1 MRIAKRL
8 GLVLCALVLGS
19 ALLFS
24 FGAAQAGTSGSNG
37 KIVFTGGDTQ
47 RGNFQLF
54 EVNPD
59 GTGIVQITNLPAN
72 NFESLL
78 PNISPDGQQIV
89 FCFGNL
95 NTASPYADLW
105 TIKIDGTGL
114 KQLTSD
120 GLSCFP
126 RWSPDGTLIIFAH
139 LATNINNTGIAN
151 NVVTTMRA
159 DGTGTLLSLTSDLWD
174 SIGFYTPDARHVVF
188 YSQSGGL
195 VAAAWIMN
203 AHGSNKQR
211 LTAPE
216 LEGFPSDVSP
226 DGQHILVG
234 NHGNS
239 PPALSNDIFVM
250 NPDGSGLEQLTHFPT
265 IHHDGSGSYSPDG
278 TKIVFTSDRLS
289 SNVSPNNFGTFD
301 IFTMNADGSN
311 VTRIAT
317 GVASCPQD
325 GNCANVNWGP
335 KP

>member
-1 MRIAKRL
+1 MHVPRL
-8 GLVLCALVLGS
+8 FPNPLSVPAVLVTLALLFTLGS
-19 ALLFS
+19 AE
-24 FGAAQAGTSGSNG
+24 AGTPGQNG
-37 KIVFTGGDTQ
+37 KIVFVGGDTQ
-47 RGNFQLF
+47 SGNFQLF
-54 EVNPD
+54 TMNPD
-59 GTGIVQITNLPAN
+59 GTDVVQITNLPAN

-78 PNISPDGQQIV
+78 PNISPDGQRIV
-89 FCFGNL
+89 FCFGNFA
-95 NTASPYADLW
+95 TTSPFANLY
-105 TIKIDGTGL
+105 IINIDGTGL
-114 KQLTSD
+114 RQVTSD

-126 RWSPDGTLIIFAH
+126 RWSPNGTLIIFAH
-139 LATNINNTGIAN
+139 LATTGN

-159 DGTGTLLSLTSDLWD
+159 NGTGTLLSLTSNLWD
-174 SIGFYTPDARHVVF
+174 SIGFYTPDARNVVF

-195 VAAAWIMN
+195 VAAAWIMD
-203 AHGSNKQR
+203 AHGANKQR
-211 LTAPE
+211 LTAAA

-250 NPDGSGLEQLTHFPT
+250 NPDGTGLSQLTRFST
-265 IHHDGSGSYSPDG
+265 IHHDGSASFSPDG

-289 SNVSPNNFGTFD
+289 SNVSPDNFGTFD

-311 VTRIAT
+311 VTRIAS

-325 GNCANVNWGP
+325 GNCANVYWGP